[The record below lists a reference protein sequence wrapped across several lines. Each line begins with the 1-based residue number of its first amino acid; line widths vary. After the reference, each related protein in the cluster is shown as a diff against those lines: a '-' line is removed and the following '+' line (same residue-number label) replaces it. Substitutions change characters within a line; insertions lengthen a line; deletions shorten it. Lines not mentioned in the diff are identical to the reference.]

1 LIAGETDAEKLAALG
16 HERLGCT
23 RAELVQALT
32 GCVREHHRFL
42 LEQHLR
48 TIEQL
53 EDSVAAFDARI
64 EAALSPFHD
73 IVERLKEVPG
83 LGATA
88 IETVIAEIGI
98 DMSQFPSA
106 GHLLSWAG
114 FVPRLDESAGKRRS
128 TRIKK
133 GAPWLKLVLLQ
144 SAWGAAR
151 KKNSYLQAQFLRLKA
166 RRGAKKAAIAVAAS
180 ILTTVYHMLRDGTYY
195 QDLGPNTSPVATR
208 PQPQPGPQ
216 TASETSVIKSKS
228 GLPHDTSDSVS
239 R

>member
-1 LIAGETDAEKLAALG
+1 MTGMAALIG
-16 HERLGCT
+16 GWYGGWCLRLGCT
-23 RAELVQALT
+23 RAELVQVLT
-32 GCVREHHRFL
+32 GSVWEHHRFL

-53 EDSVAAFDARI
+53 VAAFDARI
-64 EAALSPFHD
+64 EGALSPFHD

-98 DMSQFPSA
+98 DMSQLPSA

-114 FVPRLDESAGKRRS
+114 FVPRPASAARRGS
-128 TRIKK
+128 KK
-133 GAPWLKLVLLQ
+133 GAPWLKPVLLQ

-151 KKNSYLQAQFLRLKA
+151 KKNSYLQAQFLHLKA

-180 ILTTVYHMLRDGTYY
+180 ILTTVYHMLRDGPGESRCHCWRGNHKCSRSKAGHP
-195 QDLGPNTSPVATR
+195 DCPCGGWR
-208 PQPQPGPQ
+208 P
-216 TASETSVIKSKS
+216 TAPASS
-228 GLPHDTSDSVS
+228 
-239 R
+239 